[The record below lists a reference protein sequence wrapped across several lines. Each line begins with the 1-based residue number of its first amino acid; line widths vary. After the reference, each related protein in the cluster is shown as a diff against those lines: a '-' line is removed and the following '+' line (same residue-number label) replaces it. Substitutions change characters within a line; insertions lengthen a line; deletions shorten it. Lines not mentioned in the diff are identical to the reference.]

1 VREFWTRDRTVPDS
15 TWALGWDTPS
25 TTHSSAGTRIGTPAV
40 GHLGFTG
47 TSLWIDLERDAHVIL
62 LTNRVH
68 PRRDNDRIREVRPRV
83 HDAVFEA
90 LAA

>member
-1 VREFWTRDRTVPDS
+1 VDGS

-25 TTHSSAGTRIGTPAV
+25 VLESSAGTRISRNAV

-47 TSLWIDLERDAHVIL
+47 TSLWIDLDRGAHAIL

-68 PRRDNDRIREVRPRV
+68 PRRDDERIRQIRPRV
-83 HDAVFEA
+83 HDAVFQA
-90 LAA
+90 LDA

>member
-1 VREFWTRDRTVPDS
+1 VPDS

-25 TTHSSAGTRIGTPAV
+25 PAGSSAGTRVSAQAV

-47 TSLWIDLERDAHVIL
+47 TSLWIDFERDAHVIL

-68 PRRDNDRIREVRPRV
+68 PTRQDERIRDVRPRL
-83 HDAVFEA
+83 HDAVWEA
-90 LAA
+90 LDG

>member
-1 VREFWTRDRTVPDS
+1 MWRRDDGVPGS

-25 TTHSSAGTRIGTPAV
+25 PEESTAGGRISRRAV

-47 TSLWIDLERDAHVIL
+47 TSVWIDLERDCHVVL

-68 PRRDNDRIREVRPRV
+68 PTRRNEGIRAVRPLV

-90 LAA
+90 LDQT

>member
-1 VREFWTRDRTVPDS
+1 M
-15 TWALGWDTPS
+15 PS
-25 TTHSSAGTRIGTPAV
+25 PTGSSAGSKISRNAV

-47 TSLWIDLERDAHVIL
+47 TSMWLDAERDCHVIL

-68 PRRDNDRIREVRPRV
+68 PSRRNEGIKTIRPQL

-90 LAA
+90 LER